1 VCFVVGENDMNL
13 MRDVLI
19 FGFGMQK
26 LKFTYSYNCCE
37 PYSAC
42 RQGEKE
48 FLGGEGVL
56 KLRPGGEKDEP

>member
-19 FGFGMQK
+19 FGFGMLK

-48 FLGGEGVL
+48 LLGGEGF
-56 KLRPGGEKDEP
+56 